1 MNLENTIV
9 MSTVEKVSIFSNGE
23 VISTVTNY
31 RFSVV
36 LTSNDSYTKEET
48 KRRISLSKPAMAN
61 MTKITKDLEV
71 STNTNVKLL

>member
-1 MNLENTIV
+1 
-9 MSTVEKVSIFSNGE
+9 MSTVEKVNIFSNGE
-23 VISTVTNY
+23 VISTVSNY

-36 LTSNDSYTKEET
+36 LITNDSYTNEET

-71 STNTNVKLL
+71 STNTNVELL